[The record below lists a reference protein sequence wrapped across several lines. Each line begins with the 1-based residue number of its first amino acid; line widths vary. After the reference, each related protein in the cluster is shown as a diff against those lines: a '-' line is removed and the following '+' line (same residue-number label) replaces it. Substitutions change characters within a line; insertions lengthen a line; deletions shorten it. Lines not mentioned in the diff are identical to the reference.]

1 MRLLKS
7 SITAAVFV
15 ATLSLAQ
22 TSTTLLTPA
31 VKRVGVRLACLCG
44 ACKNTVADCPML
56 QCEYS
61 HPARQKI
68 AAMLQQGMS
77 DDAIVKSFVDQQ
89 GMQALAV
96 PPNQGF
102 NSLVWIMPWVAV
114 GLGLVAVWLFI
125 RRYSSRK
132 AVVATSPQIDPVV
145 LDRYRENIEKDLEK
159 LD

>member
-1 MRLLKS
+1 MQLWKS
-7 SITAAVFV
+7 SLLAAVAV
-15 ATLSLAQ
+15 AALSLAQ
-22 TSTTLLTPA
+22 TSTEFITPA
-31 VKRVGVRLACLCG
+31 VKRVGVKLACLCT

-68 AAMLQQGMS
+68 AAQLAQGKS
-77 DDAIVKSFVDQQ
+77 DEEIVKSFIDQQ
-89 GMQALAV
+89 GLQSLAV

-114 GLGLVAVWLFI
+114 TLGLLAVWLFI
-125 RRYSSRK
+125 RRHSSK
-132 AVVATSPQIDPVV
+132 KTIASMPQIDPAIV
-145 LDRYRENIEKDLEK
+145 DRYRENIEKDLEK

>member
-1 MRLLKS
+1 MRLWKS
-7 SITAAVFV
+7 SLLAAVAV
-15 ATLSLAQ
+15 AALSIAQ
-22 TSTTLLTPA
+22 TSTEFITPA
-31 VKRVGVRLACLCG
+31 VKRVGVRLACLCT

-68 AAMLQQGMS
+68 AAQLGQGKS
-77 DDAIVKSFVDQQ
+77 DEEIVKSFINQR
-89 GMQALAV
+89 GLQALAV

-114 GLGLVAVWLFI
+114 ALGLAAVWLFI
-125 RRYSSRK
+125 RRHSSKK
-132 AVVATSPQIDPVV
+132 AIASTPEIDPAIV
-145 LDRYRENIEKDLEK
+145 DRYRDNIEKDLEK